1 MSSYL
6 FQCLDDDMDKIY
18 SRTRIRLPK
27 INASFFKKNNKNI
40 PLFKVVAI
48 IVIAIITASIII
60 RSINPII
67 EKNCEN
73 MAKSIA
79 TKISNEQATLVM
91 SKYKYDDLCNISKD
105 TNGNIAMISAN
116 IITVNEII
124 SDIAVK
130 IQDELN
136 NENNNSFDMRLGA
149 FTGIRLLSGFGP
161 NINIKMSTI
170 GNLDTNLKS
179 EFTSAGVNQTLHR
192 IYLEIK
198 CTVAI
203 LTPFE
208 TMEEEILN
216 QVLLSEAVIVG
227 TTPNTYYNLEG
238 MGNNNLFDV
247 IE

>member
-1 MSSYL
+1 
-6 FQCLDDDMDKIY
+6 MDKIY
-18 SRTRIRLPK
+18 SRKRIRLPK
-27 INASFFKKNNKNI
+27 INVSFYKKNNKNAK
-40 PLFKVVAI
+40 LVKVIAI
-48 IVIAIITASIII
+48 IVIAMVTANLIIK
-60 RSINPII
+60 SINPII

-73 MAKSIA
+73 IAKSVA
-79 TKISNEQATLVM
+79 TKVSNEQATIVM

-105 TNGNIAMISAN
+105 TNGNITMISAN

-136 NENNNSFDMRLGA
+136 NDSNGSFNMRLGA
-149 FTGIRLLSGFGP
+149 FTGMKLLSGLGP
-161 NINIKMSTI
+161 NINIKISTI
-170 GNLDTNLKS
+170 GNVETDLKS
-179 EFTSAGVNQTLHR
+179 EFFSAGVNQTLHR
-192 IYLEIK
+192 IYLEVK
-198 CTVAI
+198 CRVAI

-238 MGNNNLFDV
+238 MGENNLIDV
-247 IE
+247 VE

>member
-1 MSSYL
+1 
-6 FQCLDDDMDKIY
+6 
-18 SRTRIRLPK
+18 
-27 INASFFKKNNKNI
+27 
-40 PLFKVVAI
+40 
-48 IVIAIITASIII
+48 
-60 RSINPII
+60 
-67 EKNCEN
+67 
-73 MAKSIA
+73 
-79 TKISNEQATLVM
+79 
-91 SKYKYDDLCNISKD
+91 
-105 TNGNIAMISAN
+105 MISAN

-130 IQDELN
+130 IRDELN
-136 NENNNSFDMRLGA
+136 KENNNSFDMRLGA

-161 NINIKMSTI
+161 NIKIRMSTI

-198 CTVAI
+198 CRVAI

-227 TTPNTYYNLEG
+227 TTPNTYYNSEG